1 MSQTVEAPVQGAL
14 EPYRP
19 MVSGAPMLPRVNLL
33 PPAVRERR
41 ALQRL
46 KLLLLGGVGVSVLV
60 AGGLWFYA
68 TSELDSAVQARDTAQ
83 LQTSVL
89 LREQTTY
96 AAVPE
101 VKGKIVDT
109 EAARTLITA
118 NETFWKAQT
127 DAILWTLPP
136 GALVTNI
143 VVESA
148 GPMNGAPAAPDAL
161 QAQGFAGI
169 VVAISSPTV
178 IDTSAWLANMSAVPG
193 FLGATLDTAS
203 LTEDDNQVP
212 VYEVT
217 AHVHVDPSVY
227 AGRFADAEEGGE

>member
-1 MSQTVEAPVQGAL
+1 MSQTVEAPVQGAI

-19 MVSGAPMLPRVNLL
+19 MVSGAPLLPQVNLL

-46 KLLLLGGVGVSVLV
+46 KLVLLGGVGASVLV

-68 TSELDSAVQARDTAQ
+68 TSELDSAVEARDSAQ
-83 LQTSVL
+83 LQSTAL

-101 VKGKIVDT
+101 VKAKLADA
-109 EAARTLITA
+109 ESARALITA
-118 NETFWKAQT
+118 NETLWKPQT

-161 QAQGFAGI
+161 QTQGFAGI
-169 VVAISSPTV
+169 VVAIESPTV
-178 IDTSAWLANMSAVPG
+178 IDTSAWLTNLSAVPG

-217 AHVHVDPSVY
+217 AHVQVDPSVH
-227 AGRFADAEEGGE
+227 AGRFAEAEEGGE